1 MRKGSI
7 PPIPQQG
14 GRQVLHIQAVRYHML
29 DCRLQRGSSSV
40 ELLLGIPW
48 WLLRGQR
55 FQCSLCRC
63 RDWQD
68 LLSQRCLHRS
78 ERGLEY
84 GNYGRERLRFNP
96 QYNQP
101 DPIFP
106 RIPVLLPLH
115 SWPLNI
121 SCGIHLLSIYISQ
134 AVAAIRGV
142 IIGGTYK
149 QTK

>member
-1 MRKGSI
+1 MRKGSVS
-7 PPIPQQG
+7 PISKQR
-14 GRQVLHIQAVRYHML
+14 GREVLHIQEARYYL
-29 DCRLQRGSSSV
+29 PDCRLQRGSSSV

-48 WLLRGQR
+48 WLLRRQR

-84 GNYGRERLRFNP
+84 GHHGRERFRLNP

-101 DPIFP
+101 DPFLP

-121 SCGIHLLSIYISQ
+121 HWGVHLLSIYISE
-134 AVAAIRGV
+134 AVAAIRCITG
-142 IIGGTYK
+142 GGTYR
-149 QTK
+149 QT